1 MTNGTYHGVL
11 PISSL
16 QLRISSSVAAATG
29 GVNTAVI
36 NTNSHHFALLWVV
49 AARRRAAGRAGAG
62 SGSRTCTGYTRA
74 KLSRAFTLAMV
85 LGLNSLDLQAP

>member
-16 QLRISSSVAAATG
+16 QLRINSSVAAATG

-36 NTNSHHFALLWVV
+36 NTNGHTALPCFGSWRR
-49 AARRRAAGRAGAG
+49 RRRATGRAGAG
-62 SGSRTCTGYTRA
+62 SGSRTCTQG
-74 KLSRAFTLAMV
+74 V
-85 LGLNSLDLQAP
+85 V